1 MSSTEFSYSVQIRSG
16 SYVWHA
22 EREGKRRGEGWFVCC
37 ISATFCQF
45 GSVVSAIFW
54 DKRYFRNFKLI
65 CQLPTRNRASIVL
78 FCVLRDAVFTLC
90 YLFKYLHIHLA
101 RFLLLQYVFLLDSN
115 YIFFF
120 FLSFY
125 IKKHWTWINS

>member
-1 MSSTEFSYSVQIRSG
+1 MSSTEFSYSVLIRSG
-16 SYVWHA
+16 SYVWHS
-22 EREGKRRGEGWFVCC
+22 EREGKRRGEGGFVCC

-115 YIFFF
+115 YFFF

>member
-1 MSSTEFSYSVQIRSG
+1 MSSTEFSYSVLIRSG
-16 SYVWHA
+16 SYVWHS
-22 EREGKRRGEGWFVCC
+22 EREGKRRGEGGFVCC
-37 ISATFCQF
+37 ISATFCLF
-45 GSVVSAIFW
+45 GFVVSAIFW

-101 RFLLLQYVFLLDSN
+101 RFLFFSMFFSSIRT
-115 YIFFF
+115 IFFF
-120 FLSFY
+120 FLLFISKN
-125 IKKHWTWINS
+125 IERE